1 VATCAPAGKLPQ
13 IVEAFEKAKK
23 ASSKAEI
30 VALINDCD
38 LPREAIPTQWL
49 NEFEVWDALRQRMP
63 LTIAQG
69 GNWKRRPRRFHLALC
84 EWWT

>member
-1 VATCAPAGKLPQ
+1 MVRTVWRPTPRPKLPA

-30 VALINDCD
+30 VALINDGD

-49 NEFEVWDALRQRMP
+49 HEVEVWDALRQRMP
-63 LTIAQG
+63 LTA
-69 GNWKRRPRRFHLALC
+69 WCVTWAR
-84 EWWT
+84 